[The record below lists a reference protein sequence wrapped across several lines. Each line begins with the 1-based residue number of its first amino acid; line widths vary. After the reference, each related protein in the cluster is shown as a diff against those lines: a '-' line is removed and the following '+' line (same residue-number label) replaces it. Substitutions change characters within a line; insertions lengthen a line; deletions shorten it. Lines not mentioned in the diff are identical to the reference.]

1 MARLEDSHFL
11 DPAGQHAPSPFPLD
25 WHVKG
30 QDEFRDVGDVRPRA
44 GGIRRPS
51 PELDRGFQKAPGL
64 PARFFRINDRQ
75 SSHRGISMS
84 AVGGDDVSRGGW
96 PSLDTYT
103 QQEKDLIIFGS

>member
-64 PARFFRINDRQ
+64 PARF
-75 SSHRGISMS
+75 SGSMIGNLAIVES
-84 AVGGDDVSRGGW
+84 
-96 PSLDTYT
+96 PCLP
-103 QQEKDLIIFGS
+103 